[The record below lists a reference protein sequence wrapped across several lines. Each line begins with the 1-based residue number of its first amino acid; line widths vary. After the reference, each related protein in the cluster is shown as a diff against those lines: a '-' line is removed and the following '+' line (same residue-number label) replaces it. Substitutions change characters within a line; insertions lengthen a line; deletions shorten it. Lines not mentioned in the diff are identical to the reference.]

1 MKNLYAAIDC
11 ETTGLDRANDQV
23 LELTVVLDDLA
34 IKVNREDLEDYLKQ
48 LPVFHC
54 YIKHDRIVG
63 SSYAISMH
71 NRIFNII
78 AKEPVTEISVDFLNR
93 NVGEFY
99 KDTEQAKH
107 FILTPKQVYSYLSYF
122 LNKNKVLD
130 NKNKVVGAGKNLASF
145 DYQILKTLPEFTES
159 KVWHFA
165 HRTIDPAMLY
175 MKSTDK
181 MPPSLDECLQRAGI
195 NKTVDHTA
203 VGDAL
208 DVIRCLKMSTKL
220 YEPT

>member
-1 MKNLYAAIDC
+1 MNYNYCSVDV
-11 ETTGLDRANDQV
+11 ESTGLDTANDQV
-23 LELTVVLDDLA
+23 LELAVVLDDLSQ
-34 IKVNREDLEDYLKQ
+34 KVNREDLEDYLKQ

-63 SSYAISMH
+63 HPYAISMH

-78 AKEPVTEISVDFLNR
+78 AKTPAIEYFEDMKSGSVL
-93 NVGEFY
+93 
-99 KDTEQAKH
+99 
-107 FILTPKQVYSYLSYF
+107 LPKQVYRYLGVF
-122 LNKNKVLD
+122 LRNYGLLENKT
-130 NKNKVVGAGKNLASF
+130 KVVGAGKNLASF

-175 MKSTDK
+175 LKLTDK

-220 YEPT
+220 YD

>member
-1 MKNLYAAIDC
+1 MKYTYAAIDC
-11 ETTGLDRANDQV
+11 KTTGLNRANDQV
-23 LELTVVLDDLA
+23 LELAVVLDDLSQ
-34 IKVNREDLEDYLKQ
+34 KVNRENLEDYLKQ

-63 SSYAISMH
+63 SPYAISMH

-78 AKEPVTEISVDFLNR
+78 AKEPAIKYFEDVKPGSVLLP
-93 NVGEFY
+93 E
-99 KDTEQAKH
+99 
-107 FILTPKQVYSYLSYF
+107 QVYQYLRVF
-122 LNKNKVLD
+122 LRDYGLLE

-175 MKSTDK
+175 LKPTDK
-181 MPPSLDECLQRAGI
+181 IPPSLDECLQRAGI

>member
-1 MKNLYAAIDC
+1 MNYNYLSIDC
-11 ETTGLDRANDQV
+11 ESTGLDTANDQV
-23 LELTVVLDDLA
+23 LELAVVLDDLSQ
-34 IKVNREDLEDYLKQ
+34 KVNREDLEDYLKQ

-54 YIKHDRIVG
+54 YIKHGRILG
-63 SSYAISMH
+63 NAYAISMH

-78 AKEPVTEISVDFLNR
+78 AKEPAIEYFEDMKPGSVLLP
-93 NVGEFY
+93 E
-99 KDTEQAKH
+99 
-107 FILTPKQVYSYLSYF
+107 QVYQYLGVF
-122 LNKNKVLD
+122 LRDYGLLD
-130 NKNKVVGAGKNLASF
+130 QKTKVVGAGKNLAGF
-145 DYQILKTLPEFTES
+145 DYKILKTLPEFTES
-159 KVWHFA
+159 KAWSFH

-181 MPPSLDECLQRAGI
+181 VPPSLDECLQRAGI

-220 YEPT
+220 YE